1 MQDDLLNAQFLPRN
15 LHEDRVH
22 ALPHLRSGAV
32 HLGDGATRS
41 SEQFHAAFR
50 RIVKTFAVG
59 DVLVADGKPDAP
71 PQSLAATHIPGTS
84 GIGQRITFGRHR
96 GRSIA
101 AQRRITSRTGAL
113 PWIVW
118 PVRSTDPVE
127 TAFLRRSATGSMRNA
142 RASLSIWASWA
153 TQACTAPNPRIA
165 PQGGLCVY
173 TAVPSINA
181 LGTS

>member
-71 PQSLAATHIPGTS
+71 PQSLAA
-84 GIGQRITFGRHR
+84 
-96 GRSIA
+96 
-101 AQRRITSRTGAL
+101 QRRITSRTGAL

-118 PVRSTDPVE
+118 PVGSTDPVE
-127 TAFLRRSATGSMRNA
+127 TAFLTRSATGSMRNA

>member
-15 LHEDRVH
+15 LHEDGVH
-22 ALPHLRSGAV
+22 ALPHLRRGAV
-32 HLGDGATRS
+32 HLGDGPPRP
-41 SEQFHAAFR
+41 SEQFHPAFR
-50 RIVKTFAVG
+50 RIVKAFAVG

-71 PQSLAATHIPGTS
+71 PQSLAATDVTS
-84 GIGQRITFGRHR
+84 TG

-101 AQRRITSRTGAL
+101 AHRRITSRTGAL

-118 PVRSTDPVE
+118 PVGRTDPVE
-127 TAFLRRSATGSMRNA
+127 TAFLTRSATGSMRNA
-142 RASLSIWASWA
+142 CASLSIWASWA